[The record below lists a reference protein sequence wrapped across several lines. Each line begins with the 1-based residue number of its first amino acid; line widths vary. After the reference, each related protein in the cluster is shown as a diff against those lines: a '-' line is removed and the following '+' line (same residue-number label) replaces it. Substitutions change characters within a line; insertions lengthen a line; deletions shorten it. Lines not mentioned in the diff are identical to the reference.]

1 MIKKFINNIR
11 YRNIRD
17 LYNKNLYKIDGLDIF
32 SILSNS
38 SPNHLIS
45 VCDEIYLTGL
55 NSDFFINI
63 LLFGYSKDKILFNSN
78 RVIHTIDEYE
88 NNSKIIFRF
97 MELLRIALHIED
109 EQLLIDILNHYI
121 VPLLHESLSLNA
133 AERPKSFLYFILQE
147 MVHNQL
153 MDKLDK
159 NYHNYLTLIIKK
171 SFSDTET
178 YKDDTNELFSLA
190 LIECHRHCP
199 SFFSKPPISNELF
212 KERLALKSLLDI
224 SGSEILEIIA
234 SNKEIPL
241 NNEIQFD

>member
-1 MIKKFINNIR
+1 MIKKFINSIR

-63 LLFGYSKDKILFNSN
+63 LLFGYSKDKILLNSN

-97 MELLRIALHIED
+97 MELLRIALHIDD

-171 SFSDTET
+171 SFSDTVT
-178 YKDDTNELFSLA
+178 YNDDTNELFNLA
-190 LIECHRHCP
+190 LIECHQYCP
-199 SFFSKPPISNELF
+199 AFFSKPPISNELF
-212 KERLALKSLLDI
+212 KERLALKNLLDI
-224 SGSEILEIIA
+224 SGREVLEIIA
-234 SNKEIPL
+234 SNKDIPL
-241 NNEIQFD
+241 NKEIQFD